1 MMQEDKLLHLGM
13 QYFADGDGEG
23 AGEGSTT
30 AGDGASNNNPT
41 ENPAEKTFTQA
52 EVNRMMAAEKR
63 QGRASVLNELGIDAK
78 DKDALAKLKQL
89 IDDNK
94 TEGQKQSERL
104 KELETTL
111 STAEQRAQKAE
122 YKLAV
127 LTMGCNPIYVDDVLT
142 LAQSRVTDTVDFEA
156 ALKDVK
162 TKFPAFFGSTDPGT
176 GNSQSHGRNDG
187 KDTKPGSYGARLAAN
202 RPKASKSTYFNN

>member
-1 MMQEDKLLHLGM
+1 MMQEDKLLRLGM

-23 AGEGSTT
+23 EGEGSTT
-30 AGDGASNNNPT
+30 AGDGASNNNST
-41 ENPAEKTFTQA
+41 EGHAEKTFTQA

-162 TKFPAFFGSTDPGT
+162 TKFPAFFSSTDPGT